1 MFMLKKDVDLR
12 VPQEARE
19 ETLSIKGGRDIV
31 CCRDALESSVG
42 GTQMQSR
49 MSCNA
54 TSSQCDQGTRT
65 QEILSV
71 TSSKNTTAKGGG
83 RELLSVFGHQSCF

>member
-1 MFMLKKDVDLR
+1 MFMPKNNVDLR
-12 VPQEARE
+12 VQQEARE

-31 CCRDALESSVG
+31 CCHDALESSVL

-54 TSSQCDQGTRT
+54 ASSLCDQGART

-71 TSSKNTTAKGGG
+71 TSSKNTTAKGDG
-83 RELLSVFGHQSCF
+83 R